1 MKRLLHIIA
10 VLLFVSQYSGLYAQ
24 TENTEMRVSVCVGEE
39 RLENL
44 LTDEQKDNV
53 THLTITGT
61 MAEEDYAFIRSN
73 RLKQIV
79 ELNFRDADI
88 DTIPPHALDVEWWD
102 FDIDLTIVLPVSL
115 KYLSDYSLCI
125 AFWGGKCTYVFT
137 GDYPNVGCNVYHSG
151 LEDYEFTERTF
162 ISSEDNLFLKKEDG
176 FLYSSDGAKLY
187 LADSFSEEITYGT
200 KVINEKAF
208 ENMFVHYSTLVIP
221 ETVDSIGD
229 RAFARLKMG
238 SVTSNGEYCWGYIT
252 CLAVNPPKLGKDV
265 FLQDNYWSIYPFE
278 EYGMVLYVP
287 DGCEDLYR
295 VADGWNL
302 FWKICPLSQFHGGES
317 GVKKIVSNK
326 YLSVKEQCDEYV
338 LQSSKCLDKVTGYC
352 VNGSVVFDRK
362 VDASTVS
369 ILKKS
374 LVSPY
379 TILRVFY
386 EDGTNET
393 VKLKP

>member
-1 MKRLLHIIA
+1 MKRLLYIIA
-10 VLLFVSQYSGLYAQ
+10 VLQFGLQNSSLYAQ
-24 TENTEMRVSVCVGEE
+24 TEDTDVRVSVCAGEE

-61 MAEEDYAFIRSN
+61 MTEEDYAFIRSN
-73 RLKQIV
+73 RLKRIV

-151 LEDYEFTERTF
+151 LEDYEFTERIF
-162 ISSEDNLFLKKEDG
+162 ISSEDNPFLKKENG

-187 LADSFSEEITYGT
+187 LADRFNEEIAYGT

-229 RAFARLKMG
+229 RAFARLNIAD
-238 SVTSNGEYCWGYIT
+238 VTSNGGYSWGYIT
-252 CLAVNPPKLGKDV
+252 CLAVNPPKLGEDV
-265 FLQDNYWSIYPFE
+265 FLQDNYRAISPFE

-287 DGCEDLYR
+287 DGSEDLYR
-295 VADGWNL
+295 ATEGWNL
-302 FWKICPLSQFHGGES
+302 FWEICPLSQFHGGES
-317 GVKKIVSNK
+317 GVKNIVTDK
-326 YLSVKEQCDEYV
+326 CLSIKEQCDEYV
-338 LQSSKCLDKVTGYC
+338 LQSSKCIDKVTGFC
-352 VNGSVVFDRK
+352 VNGSIVFNRK
-362 VDASTVS
+362 VDASNVS

-374 LVSPY
+374 FVSPY
-379 TILRVFY
+379 TILRIVY